1 MLGLVAL
8 EICRFALACV
18 NQSLVRVSVVCM
30 CLTRERTIQKVK
42 LIYADLS
49 KIKLVTPW

>member
-18 NQSLVRVSVVCM
+18 NQSFSQIVHGVHACDKGAYHPKSEVNLC
-30 CLTRERTIQKVK
+30 
-42 LIYADLS
+42 
-49 KIKLVTPW
+49 